1 MSTNVYDQHV
11 LGFEGFL
18 LPGAVLP
25 LTHELFLALSDV
37 VGIQVLQ
44 GKENEFYTN
53 NPQNLVRVLR
63 II

>member
-1 MSTNVYDQHV
+1 MGLFSGVSPNVYDEHV

-37 VGIQVLQ
+37 VGI
-44 GKENEFYTN
+44 
-53 NPQNLVRVLR
+53 
-63 II
+63 